1 MIGLLIFWS
10 FMAYGMTTILV
21 YGSIFDNVRSWIMK
35 KSKFFGE
42 LINCPLCTSTWV
54 GFFLSAVLGSISSEL
69 FAIGFLGIFFDG
81 MFTAGIV
88 WALNS
93 VIEFFEES
101 RIK

>member
-1 MIGLLIFWS
+1 MTGLLIFWT

-21 YGSIFDNVRSWIMK
+21 FGSIFDGLRTWIGK
-35 KSKFFGE
+35 HSKFFGE

-54 GFFLSAVLGSISSEL
+54 GFFLSVTLGGITND
-69 FAIGFLGIFFDG
+69 FFDVGYFGIFYDG
-81 MFTAGIV
+81 LFTAGAV

>member
-10 FMAYGMTTILV
+10 FMAYGMTTIIV
-21 YGSIFDNVRSWIMK
+21 YGSIFEKLRVWIGRH
-35 KSKFFGE
+35 SKFFGE

-54 GFFLSAVLGSISSEL
+54 GFFLSATLGSISSEL
-69 FAIGFLGIFFDG
+69 FAIGYLGIFFDG
-81 MFTAGIV
+81 LFTAGVV
-88 WALNS
+88 WAINS